1 MFKRK
6 TLIIGGTIALIS
18 LAGIGAVVAKVAGH
32 RGGMDGMAQHFC
44 NNSDEMATRMIGRME
59 SEIKPTDTQKP
70 EFEAFKTALT
80 KAQEGLKASC
90 PKDGEVVDTT
100 PPGRLMT
107 MEKHMAGMLN
117 GLQTVRPAFDALYAK
132 LDAKQQAEI
141 AKMPMFGNGHG
152 KGERGSHRMMHKGA
166 GSDQKSE

>member
-18 LAGIGAVVAKVAGH
+18 LAGVGAVVAKVAGH
-32 RGGMDGMAQHFC
+32 RSGMGDMAQRFC
-44 NNSDEMATRMIGRME
+44 SHSDEMAARMIGRME
-59 SEIKPTDTQKP
+59 SEIKPTDAQKP
-70 EFEAFKTALT
+70 EFEAFKTAVT

-90 PKDGEVVDTT
+90 PKDGDVVDTT
-100 PPGRLMT
+100 PPGRLAS
-107 MEKHMAGMLN
+107 METHMAAMLS

-141 AKMPMFGNGHG
+141 AKMPLFGGRHG
-152 KGERGSHRMMHKGA
+152 KGERGSHPMMHKGSD
-166 GSDQKSE
+166 SDQKSE

>member
-18 LAGIGAVVAKVAGH
+18 LAGVGAVVAKVADH
-32 RGGMDGMAQHFC
+32 RGGMGGMAQRFC

-59 SEIKPTDTQKP
+59 SEIKPTDAQKP

-100 PPGRLMT
+100 PPGRLTT
-107 MEKHMAGMLN
+107 MEKHMTAMLT

-141 AKMPMFGNGHG
+141 AKMPLFGGRHG
-152 KGERGSHRMMHKGA
+152 KGDWRSHHMMHKGSD
-166 GSDQKSE
+166 SDQKSE